1 VLLALDTSTASITVC
16 VYDED
21 DDVVLA
27 SRDGLGPM
35 KHGELLAPAIADS
48 LAEAGVA
55 RQDLTAIV
63 VGVGPGPYT
72 GLRVGVVTARTL
84 GYALEIP
91 VYGVCSLDALARAAI
106 ADGPA
111 GGLAEPF
118 VVTTDARRKE
128 LFWASYDESGARL
141 DGPFVDRPVDLPAD
155 LLADPLVGSLSDPLV
170 DREGDGNIGRPVVG
184 AGPTIYP
191 TLFARGRGPRDP
203 LAADLAR
210 LVAAEATELVDPE
223 PVYLRRPDAVAPGK
237 PKPVS

>member
-27 SRDGLGPM
+27 ARDGLGPM

-48 LAEAGVA
+48 LAEAGLA

-84 GYALEIP
+84 GYALDIP
-91 VYGVCSLDALARAAI
+91 VYGVCSLDALARAAV
-106 ADGPA
+106 AE
-111 GGLAEPF
+111 GLSEPF

-141 DGPFVDRPVDLPAD
+141 DGPFVARPVDLPAD
-155 LLADPLVGSLSDPLV
+155 VLANPGADPDGPDGSTGST
-170 DREGDGNIGRPVVG
+170 GRPVVG
-184 AGPTIYP
+184 AGPTLYP
-191 TLFARGRGPRDP
+191 TLFARPRGPRDP
-203 LAADLAR
+203 VAADLAR
-210 LVAAEATELVDPE
+210 LVAAEAAELVDPE

>member
-27 SRDGLGPM
+27 ERNGLGPM
-35 KHGELLAPAIADS
+35 KHGELLAPAIADV
-48 LAEAGVA
+48 LAEAGLA

-91 VYGVCSLDALARAAI
+91 VYGVCSLDALARAAV
-106 ADGPA
+106 AD
-111 GGLAEPF
+111 GLAEPF

-128 LFWASYDESGARL
+128 LFWAEYDAFGARL
-141 DGPFVDRPVDLPAD
+141 DGPSVDRPVDLPAD
-155 LLADPLVGSLSDPLV
+155 LLV
-170 DREGDGNIGRPVVG
+170 DLEGAAATGRPVVG
-184 AGPTIYP
+184 AGPALYP
-191 TLFARGRGPRDP
+191 ALFARGRGPRDP
-203 LAADLAR
+203 VAADLAR
-210 LVAAEATELVDPE
+210 LVAAEAAELVDPE
-223 PVYLRRPDAVAPGK
+223 PVYLRRPDAIAPGK